1 MQLNEVTWTD
11 TEEKGLETA
20 IQIRV
25 AYGFVQ
31 KTCVRMSTKLSRSA
45 ELASKMECWAESDCL
60 LVLNKSEII
69 IKRAINNEFLL
80 TECLN
85 VQV

>member
-1 MQLNEVTWTD
+1 MD
-11 TEEKGLETA
+11 KEENGLETA

-25 AYGFVQ
+25 ACGFVQ
-31 KTCVRMSTKLSRSA
+31 ETCATMSTKLSKST